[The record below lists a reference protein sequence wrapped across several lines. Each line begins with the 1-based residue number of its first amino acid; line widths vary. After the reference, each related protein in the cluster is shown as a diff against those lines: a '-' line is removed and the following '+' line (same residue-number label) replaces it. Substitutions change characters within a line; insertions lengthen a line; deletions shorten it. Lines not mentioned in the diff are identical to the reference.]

1 MTTQPHDP
9 YIIWLPRTRKPV
21 ARCRLCDWYA
31 TQTPFHAA
39 AQHLIHQG
47 EEPCPAPGH

>member
-1 MTTQPHDP
+1 MLAHDP
-9 YIIWLPRTRKPV
+9 YIIWLPRTRKPI

-39 AQHLIHQG
+39 ARHLLQQG
-47 EEPCPAPGH
+47 AEQCQPT